1 MTTREENL
9 QIIKDYRKPLYQL
22 TVEDF
27 HQFPL
32 ASEYRGNIFFYSL
45 FNGNIYLAISEDET
59 KVIAKAIT
67 ITEFKEQVKA
77 YFQTQNNELK

>member
-9 QIIKDYRKPLYQL
+9 QIIKDYRKPLCQL

-32 ASEYRGNIFFYSL
+32 AGEYKGNIFFYFL
-45 FNGNIYLAISEDET
+45 FNGSFYLAINEAEI
-59 KVIAKAIT
+59 KIIAKAIT
-67 ITEFKEQVKA
+67 VTDFKEQVKA
-77 YFQTQNNELK
+77 YYQTQNNELK